1 MEIYQLTD
9 FETNE
14 ELGLISIISQYQ
26 NSDDEVNEGWVDF
39 NQLEETELDITDID
53 DFVLWFNENYVTQI
67 ERVYINYL

>member
-26 NSDDEVNEGWVDF
+26 NSVDEVNEGWVDF